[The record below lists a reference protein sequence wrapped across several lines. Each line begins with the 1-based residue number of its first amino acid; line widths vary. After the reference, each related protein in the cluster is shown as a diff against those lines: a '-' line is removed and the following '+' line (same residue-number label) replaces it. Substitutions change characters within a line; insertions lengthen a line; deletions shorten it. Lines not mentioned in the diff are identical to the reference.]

1 MCSLLL
7 RRRSPGVY
15 TKAGARRRKT
25 MTELEEFLAD
35 IVELANNNESR
46 IDGTTKQVRRFLA
59 ENDIVFGVWQD
70 PSKEYE
76 ADCHRRDH
84 HTERVRTTPAILQ
97 NR

>member
-1 MCSLLL
+1 
-7 RRRSPGVY
+7 
-15 TKAGARRRKT
+15 

-46 IDGTTKQVRRFLA
+46 IDGTTKPVRRILA

-76 ADCHRRDH
+76 ADQQDRIRRETTVRH
-84 HTERVRTTPAILQ
+84 HTRRRKYRVGWFL
-97 NR
+97 